1 MNVPAHSEL
10 STLWRFM
17 KQDREARCVLLR
29 HPAGLE
35 MRYVFNGVVLMGMV
49 SGDEGLLLE
58 RAHQWR
64 LRLVADGWIEIEQNP
79 GAVESAVEAARNGL
93 VGPDAY
99 AAVFPNTRVSVPSGT
114 RNHSGR

>member
-10 STLWRFM
+10 STLWRFS

-35 MRYVFNGVVLMGMV
+35 MRYVFNGVVLIGMV
-49 SGDEGLLLE
+49 SGDEGLLME

-64 LRLVADGWIEIEQNP
+64 LRLVADGCAVGRNEWWP
-79 GAVESAVEAARNGL
+79 TTSASGSSVSTVTRLRACARGAA
-93 VGPDAY
+93 
-99 AAVFPNTRVSVPSGT
+99 
-114 RNHSGR
+114 